1 MYRCPAQMLETIH
14 FMTARERMIQV
25 KMFLLLILDD
35 MATKINEINFAMFVV
50 MITYSMSART
60 GSK

>member
-1 MYRCPAQMLETIH
+1 
-14 FMTARERMIQV
+14 MTARERIIQV
-25 KMFLLLILDD
+25 KIFLLLILDD